1 MLRARTALFVL
12 AVGTSGCALDRSAA
26 PSFEP
31 QEHEV
36 ANVVARVG
44 DQTLGASE
52 VAARMAADGVDA
64 RTALEALVDEVL
76 LVNEAR
82 RRDITLDREGERAVE
97 RMMVRAM
104 LHDFEAELTPESVPD
119 AEVRADFEAQR
130 ENLQIPERRRSW
142 HILVRDSTDA
152 GRKLA
157 RSIQSEVLEAE
168 DPRTVF
174 ERYAAGASLDT
185 TLEVTAEE
193 LPPIS
198 RKAPLET
205 PYKDALFAARTTGPL
220 DQLVKTKYGWHV
232 IVLTEVLPAEARS
245 LEDVEGEIR
254 LRLSQKKRFENLL
267 SVVRARQADGLV
279 TYDDD
284 GVALLLAMPGLPER
298 AQ

>member
-1 MLRARTALFVL
+1 MLL
-12 AVGTSGCALDRSAA
+12 A
-26 PSFEP
+26 E
-31 QEHEV
+31 
-36 ANVVARVG
+36 
-44 DQTLGASE
+44 
-52 VAARMAADGVDA
+52 
-64 RTALEALVDEVL
+64 
-76 LVNEAR
+76 EAR

-119 AEVRADFEAQR
+119 AEVRADFEAQQ

-157 RSIQSEVLEAE
+157 RSIQTEVLQAE

-174 ERYAAGASLDT
+174 ERYATGESNDT
-185 TLEVTAEE
+185 TLEVTAED
-193 LPPIS
+193 LPPVS
-198 RKAPLET
+198 RKAPLEA

-220 DQLVKTKYGWHV
+220 DQLVQTKYGWHV
-232 IVLTEVLPAEARS
+232 IVLTEVLPAESRS
-245 LEDVEGEIR
+245 LEDVEDEIR
-254 LRLSQKKRFENLL
+254 LRLSQKKRFEKLL

-298 AQ
+298 AR